1 MNIFSTIW
9 LLPLFTFIYVNDILP
24 IEATHNVYRNL
35 QNSSSDLTD
44 QTYRTGYHFQPPKN
58 WINGPMLYKGYYHLF
73 YQYNPKGAVWGNIVW
88 AHSISTDLI
97 NWTPLDPAIFPSQPS
112 DVNGVWS
119 GSATILHGNKPAILY
134 TGINKL
140 NQQVQDIAY
149 PKNLNDPF
157 LREWIKSPKNPLMEP
172 TIENKINA
180 SSFRDPTTGWL
191 GKDGHWRIL
200 VGNKNNTRGI
210 ALLYKS
216 KDFINWI
223 KSENPLHSAE
233 GTGMWE
239 CPDFFPVLKIGT
251 FGVDTSL
258 NNDKVRHV
266 LKVSLD
272 DTKHDHYLIGSYDE
286 GKDKFTPDHGFEEVS
301 SEHVLR
307 YDYGKYYASKTF
319 FDYGKNR
326 RILLGWANESSRPDY
341 DIKKGWSGIHTIPRT
356 IWLHK
361 SGKQLVQW
369 PVVELEKL
377 RLNHVNLP
385 TKLLKGGE
393 LLQINGVTAAQAD
406 VEISFEVNNI
416 GKAEVLDKW
425 IDPQILCSQ
434 SSSRKNGL
442 GPFGLLAFASKG
454 LEEFTSVFFRI
465 FKYQQKPLVLF
476 CSDQSRSSLNKDNDL
491 TTYGTFIDVD
501 VLHEKLSL
509 RSLIDHSVVESFGG
523 EGRACITSRVYPTL
537 AINDKALLYAFNNGT
552 TDIKITSLNAWSM
565 KKAQLNGKL

>member
-1 MNIFSTIW
+1 
-9 LLPLFTFIYVNDILP
+9 
-24 IEATHNVYRNL
+24 
-35 QNSSSDLTD
+35 
-44 QTYRTGYHFQPPKN
+44 
-58 WINGPMLYKGYYHLF
+58 
-73 YQYNPKGAVWGNIVW
+73 
-88 AHSISTDLI
+88 
-97 NWTPLDPAIFPSQPS
+97 
-112 DVNGVWS
+112 
-119 GSATILHGNKPAILY
+119 
-134 TGINKL
+134 
-140 NQQVQDIAY
+140 
-149 PKNLNDPF
+149 
-157 LREWIKSPKNPLMEP
+157 MEP

-200 VGNKNNTRGI
+200 VGNKKNTRGI
-210 ALLYKS
+210 AILYKS

-223 KSENPLHSAE
+223 KSKHPLHSAK

-239 CPDFFPVLKIGT
+239 CPDFFPVLKIGK

-258 NNDKVRHV
+258 NNDGVRHV

-272 DTKHDHYLIGSYDE
+272 DKKHDYYLIGSYNED
-286 GKDKFTPDHGFEEVS
+286 KDKFTPDQGFEEVS
-301 SEHVLR
+301 SEHILR

-319 FDYGKNR
+319 FDDGKNR
-326 RILLGWANESSRPDY
+326 RILLGWANESSSVPD
-341 DIKKGWSGIHTIPRT
+341 DIKKGWSGIHTIPRA

-369 PVVELEKL
+369 PVVEVEKL
-377 RLNHVNLP
+377 RVNHVNWP
-385 TKLLKGGE
+385 TKFLKGGE

-425 IDPQILCSQ
+425 TDPQILCSQ

-442 GPFGLLAFASKG
+442 GPFGLLVFASKG
-454 LEEFTSVFFRI
+454 LKEFTSVFFRI

-523 EGRACITSRVYPTL
+523 KGRACITSRVYPTL

-552 TDIKITSLNAWSM
+552 TDVKITRLSAWSM